1 MNITQYRDLDFNF
14 RPHPV
19 TKDLAIIKNEN
30 AVKKSV
36 SNLLRTRFFDR
47 AFRPELGSGIY
58 NALFTQSGIMAEK
71 VIIAEVQQ
79 VLLKYEPRIIINEIK
94 IRELSSELGY
104 KVSVT
109 FSLINNFNDI
119 TVEVLLKQI
128 T

>member
-1 MNITQYRDLDFNF
+1 
-14 RPHPV
+14 
-19 TKDLAIIKNEN
+19 
-30 AVKKSV
+30 
-36 SNLLRTRFFDR
+36 
-47 AFRPELGSGIY
+47 
-58 NALFTQSGIMAEK
+58 MAEK